1 MKILKKYLITLLF
14 SLLINSFFSCNTNDL
29 QNKNISLNSDSCFL
43 VPIENG
49 NSFVYINFNDGTF
62 PIKNKF
68 KSASFF
74 DNKGYAIVK
83 NDNDKFG
90 LINKN
95 GDEVIP
101 LVYDSIMQSDPRNMG
116 YFFQVLQRD
125 RNNKYKEGLFDVIN
139 KKNILPINYDWIWSM
154 ENFLVGV
161 DAKGDHYSSIYNI
174 DLFTKGGKKI
184 YATKVN
190 SAPIELYNNA
200 LNKKDI
206 LIYIQGINEKKII
219 DTFGNIIADVT
230 NYIKSASDIFILSK
244 NEKKITLGYQR
255 LLGSGNNLYYKYD
268 YFIIENKKIVPLLD
282 YFNSNIDSILP
293 KNSLSKKSDYK
304 YESKSNE
311 NKQNIQINKSNKSR
325 KSNWVNCSNCHGKG
339 LNICIKCN
347 GIGDIQ
353 CSDCYG
359 KGLKWRS
366 NTQVFCTACGGK
378 GKLKCFNC
386 NGIGN
391 TGNCFT
397 CQGRGQVE
405 IFSDN

>member
-29 QNKNISLNSDSCFL
+29 QNKNISLNSGDCFL
-43 VPIENG
+43 VPIEKG

-68 KSASFF
+68 KSASLF
-74 DNKGYAIVK
+74 NNNGYAIVK
-83 NDNDKFG
+83 NENDKFG

-101 LVYDSIMQSDPRNMG
+101 LVYDSIMQSEPRNMG
-116 YFFQVLQRD
+116 YLFQILQRD
-125 RNNKYKEGLFDVIN
+125 RNNKFKEGLFDVIN

-161 DAKGDHYSSIYNI
+161 DAKGDHYSSTYNI

-184 YATKVN
+184 YATKVT

-219 DTFGNIIADVT
+219 DTFGNTIADVT

-244 NEKKITLGYQR
+244 NEKNAK
-255 LLGSGNNLYYKYD
+255 
-268 YFIIENKKIVPLLD
+268 F
-282 YFNSNIDSILP
+282 F
-293 KNSLSKKSDYK
+293 
-304 YESKSNE
+304 
-311 NKQNIQINKSNKSR
+311 
-325 KSNWVNCSNCHGKG
+325 
-339 LNICIKCN
+339 
-347 GIGDIQ
+347 
-353 CSDCYG
+353 
-359 KGLKWRS
+359 
-366 NTQVFCTACGGK
+366 
-378 GKLKCFNC
+378 
-386 NGIGN
+386 
-391 TGNCFT
+391 
-397 CQGRGQVE
+397 
-405 IFSDN
+405 